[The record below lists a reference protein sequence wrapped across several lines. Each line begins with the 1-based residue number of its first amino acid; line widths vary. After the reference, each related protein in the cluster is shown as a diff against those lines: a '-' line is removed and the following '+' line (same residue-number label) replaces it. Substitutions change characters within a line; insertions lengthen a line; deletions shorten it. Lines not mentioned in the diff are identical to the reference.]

1 MDSAEQGPR
10 GLHLKSGLVLL
21 GTFLAGAVAGAG
33 VMAWARPPP
42 PPPPSMGMGMAGGL
56 GPPGPRRLPAFVA
69 ELNLP
74 PEQEEK
80 ARAIFEKYRPELE
93 AVFHD
98 AAPRARAIGE
108 RMEAELRTV
117 LTPEQAQ
124 RLEALKARQQ
134 RGPGPGGMGP
144 RGMGPPPGIGGPP
157 PDAPK

>member
-1 MDSAEQGPR
+1 MASAEPGPR

-42 PPPPSMGMGMAGGL
+42 PPPPMGMGPGMGGGL

-93 AVFHD
+93 AVFRD

-108 RMEAELRTV
+108 RLEAELRTV

-124 RLEALKARQQ
+124 RLEALKAR
-134 RGPGPGGMGP
+134 RPHGPGPGGQGP
-144 RGMGPPPGIGGPP
+144 PPGMGPPPGWGPQ
-157 PDAPK
+157 